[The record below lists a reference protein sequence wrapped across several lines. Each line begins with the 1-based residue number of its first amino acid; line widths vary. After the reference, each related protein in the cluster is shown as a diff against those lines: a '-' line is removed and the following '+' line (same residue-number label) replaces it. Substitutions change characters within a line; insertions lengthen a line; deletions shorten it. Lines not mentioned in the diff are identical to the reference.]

1 MICLSDG
8 GGIMTTFDKMMMDWL
23 NSAGLTAEELAA
35 RTAYNRPFLARVKN
49 PTPLQQARVRACHR
63 QAVQR
68 VRDLRWTLPDEQ
80 ATNALWVPTW
90 TAEDRL
96 ADSLRSLAELEAGL
110 PAMDWLHKAHRLA
123 VLYWMA
129 DVRDRPARLADWR
142 RLMQDNEYQCKRGA
156 KDRQGR
162 QAITGAPPAEYV
174 SITMRKNCA
183 ISQISQTNRRMLA
196 IYPKFNPV

>member
-1 MICLSDG
+1 MQADCLSD
-8 GGIMTTFDKMMMDWL
+8 DDDDVMDWL

-49 PTPLQQARVRACHR
+49 PTPLQQARVRAWHR
-63 QAVQR
+63 QAVAR
-68 VRDLRWTLPDEQ
+68 VCDLRWTLPDEQ

-90 TAEDRL
+90 TAADRL

-142 RLMQDNEYQCKRGA
+142 RLMQDNAYPRRRGA
-156 KDRQGR
+156 NLKGCPDSSYPVENHFYR
-162 QAITGAPPAEYV
+162 AV
-174 SITMRKNCA
+174 SITMRKNWD
-183 ISQISQTNRRMLA
+183 ISQEQPNSFGISA